1 MDTAIKNTYGNR
13 VRLRACGIC
22 WQDDRLLLVNH
33 KGLNAAH
40 FWAPP
45 GGGVEFG
52 ESVNDC
58 LRKEFWEETGLE
70 ITVGKFLFT
79 CEFIHKPLH
88 AIELFFSVSVVGG
101 SLKKGN
107 DPELAIIEDVRFLS
121 EGELLK
127 IPSIELHGI
136 FAYLQTPGDLNTL
149 NGFFRI

>member
-1 MDTAIKNTYGNR
+1 MDTGIKNTYGNK

-22 WQDDRLLLVNH
+22 WKNNSLLLVNH
-33 KGLNAAH
+33 KGITATH

-58 LRKEFWEETGLE
+58 LKKEFLEETGLA
-70 ITVGKFLFT
+70 ISTGKFLFA
-79 CEFIHKPLH
+79 CEFIHTPLH

-107 DPELAIIEDVRFLS
+107 DPELAIIEDVKFLS
-121 EGELLK
+121 AAQLLK
-127 IPSIELHGI
+127 IPANELHGI
-136 FAYLQTPGDLNTL
+136 FNFIQTPGDLNTL